1 MHKNGLATLAA
12 ANQWSVSEL
21 QRQIANS
28 FYERLALS
36 REK

>member
-1 MHKNGLATLAA
+1 MQNNGLATLAA
-12 ANQWSVSEL
+12 AKQWSVSEIL
-21 QRQIANS
+21 REIANS